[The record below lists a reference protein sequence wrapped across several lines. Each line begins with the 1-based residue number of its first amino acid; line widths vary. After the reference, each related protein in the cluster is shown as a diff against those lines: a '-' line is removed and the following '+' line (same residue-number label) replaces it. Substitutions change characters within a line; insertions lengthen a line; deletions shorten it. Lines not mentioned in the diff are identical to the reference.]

1 MDRTELEIQRGE
13 RAALLLQDEML
24 TEALETIETEYTEQ
38 WKNSPVR
45 DVDGREKL
53 FLMVKTAQ
61 KFRAELESVLTTGK
75 LAKATLA
82 QRIGQKL
89 NPFS

>member
-61 KFRAELESVLTTGK
+61 KFRAELE
-75 LAKATLA
+75 
-82 QRIGQKL
+82 
-89 NPFS
+89 